1 MPETLPWYGPAAAT
15 LLAAGVAAA
24 VAVLTVRWNRVQ
36 QLADRRTDRAE
47 RRAREARLRMEVE
60 LREQRVANRT
70 AWTTHYQRIDDLLM
84 STAKVAYEAQ
94 RWRLHEGDPETT
106 ELIRLSKAAEQYAE
120 FAPGGLPAALNEVA
134 QAMRGVLRHLLP
146 AEATLRSIGA
156 PDARASG
163 YQPLFT
169 KAGEQTRAADRLTAA
184 LATARGALHH
194 EWGSDS

>member
-1 MPETLPWYGPAAAT
+1 
-15 LLAAGVAAA
+15 
-24 VAVLTVRWNRVQ
+24 
-36 QLADRRTDRAE
+36 
-47 RRAREARLRMEVE
+47 MEVE